1 MSYVQRR
8 KITADKKP
16 CIKQPV
22 WLDLPATVLTATVP
36 AKGQPPVMTFL
47 LPPGALPRS
56 QSDAHPPEQML
67 ALFRS
72 FPRASRQK
80 ELKMEDRKS
89 TRLNSSHVAISYA
102 VFCLKKKKKMTAI
115 NVMRT

>member
-80 ELKMEDRKS
+80 ELKMGKVFLSLCSLQRNLYYHLVKS
-89 TRLNSSHVAISYA
+89 IFLLNMYMISSFH
-102 VFCLKKKKKMTAI
+102 L
-115 NVMRT
+115 